1 MQYICLR
8 LRDCQCNIYNYPIY
22 HYKLCIT
29 LAAMFYRQQVKDVKR
44 TGEENVKLLDN
55 TDNYEQH
62 KNNFTG
68 SLVLLYLCFIG

>member
-1 MQYICLR
+1 
-8 LRDCQCNIYNYPIY
+8 
-22 HYKLCIT
+22 
-29 LAAMFYRQQVKDVKR
+29 MFYRQQVKDVKR

-68 SLVLLYLCFIG
+68 LLVLLYLCFIG